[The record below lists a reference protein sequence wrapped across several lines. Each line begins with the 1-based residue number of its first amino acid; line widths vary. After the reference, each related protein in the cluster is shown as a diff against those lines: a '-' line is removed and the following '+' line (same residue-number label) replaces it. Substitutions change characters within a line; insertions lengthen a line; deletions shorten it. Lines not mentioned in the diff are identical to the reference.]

1 MLSFETRAMQ
11 RNAPSP
17 SDRADRPENGIAGM
31 QAQQNRGEHL
41 AADASAYRL
50 RGQFV
55 ARHSYTVPEELTARF
70 DAEPAP
76 ASQFPRW
83 YSVAIF
89 VLLSSATLFAMCATG
104 RPGA

>member
-17 SDRADRPENGIAGM
+17 HDRADRPENGIAGT
-31 QAQQNRGEHL
+31 QGQQNRGEHL
-41 AADASAYRL
+41 AADAAYRL

-55 ARHSYTVPEELTARF
+55 ARHNYTVPQELTARF
-70 DAEPAP
+70 DAQPAP
-76 ASQFPRW
+76 LPLFPRW
-83 YSVAIF
+83 YTVAIF
-89 VLLSSATLFAMCATG
+89 VLMSGATLFAMCATG